1 MGKFTNGKTSN
12 ILGFAALILMS
23 FAAVSLIYMQFKGN

>member
-12 ILGFAALILMS
+12 ILGFMALILMS
-23 FAAVSLIYMQFKGN
+23 VAAIVLVFMQFTGK